1 MKQAVRYSVPAVVTA
16 FVLAGCG
23 VTTTGTS
30 TSSTRASSP
39 AAPTTTPAT
48 ASTVP
53 TLPSVPVGYKSTYN
67 VLQTQL
73 PVFSALSSSS
83 GATTPGSTVI
93 SSALEPAD
101 GNVMRPGILQTNSLD
116 SSTTMLHRMKAIGET
131 GVTIQ
136 VSFPLLVSSFPDSSE
151 YTTYY
156 QDIAQVVHQ
165 EGMTLTVEENPLFGN
180 ISTLPIS
187 SYYAGLS
194 LQSYGVA
201 DHQMAQTII
210 NALHPAYLSI
220 LTEPDTY
227 TAVIHNPGVDLNS
240 VARGLQFVN
249 TVMSGL
255 QKDGTMVGAG
265 TGTWTDPSY
274 DQMLLAQTAIDYI
287 DMHVYP
293 IAQVD
298 LNNMIRQVAAAVAT
312 HKPLIMSECWL
323 YKEGTDG
330 SPLDGPQ
337 AAPTEQKVGT
347 YSFWEPLDE
356 QFLTAVVRYARASKF
371 LVVSPFSTLNFFAY
385 QTFTPALD
393 AQTSTEVRSSFDH
406 LVSAA
411 LVSGQLSAVGQAY
424 RRLAA

>member
-1 MKQAVRYSVPAVVTA
+1 MV
-16 FVLAGCG
+16 
-23 VTTTGTS
+23 
-30 TSSTRASSP
+30 
-39 AAPTTTPAT
+39 
-48 ASTVP
+48 
-53 TLPSVPVGYKSTYN
+53 
-67 VLQTQL
+67 
-73 PVFSALSSSS
+73 
-83 GATTPGSTVI
+83 
-93 SSALEPAD
+93 
-101 GNVMRPGILQTNSLD
+101 
-116 SSTTMLHRMKAIGET
+116 HRMKAIGET

-136 VSFPLLVSSFPDSSE
+136 VSFPLLVPSFPDSAE

-180 ISTLPIS
+180 ISTLPVS
-187 SYYAGLS
+187 SYYAGLT

-210 NALHPAYLSI
+210 NDLHPAYLSI

-227 TAVIHNPGVDLNS
+227 TAVFHNPGINLNS
-240 VARGLQFVN
+240 AASGVQFVN
-249 TVMSGL
+249 TVMNGL
-255 QKDGTMVGAG
+255 QKDGTLVGAG

-274 DQMLLAQTAIDYI
+274 DQMMLAQTAIDYV
-287 DMHVYP
+287 DLHLYP

-298 LNNMIRQVAAAVAT
+298 LNNMIRQVAAAAAT

-356 QFLTAVVRYARASKF
+356 QFLTAVVHYARANEF

-385 QTFTPALD
+385 QTFTPALY
-393 AQTSTEVRSSFDH
+393 AETSTEVRSSFDH

-411 LVSGQLSAVGQAY
+411 MVSGQLSAVGQAY
-424 RRLAA
+424 QRLAA

>member
-1 MKQAVRYSVPAVVTA
+1 MTALVTVV
-16 FVLAGCG
+16 VLAGCG
-23 VTTTGTS
+23 VTTGGTS

-48 ASTVP
+48 TTTVP
-53 TLPSVPVGYKSTYN
+53 APPSVPAGYLGTYN

-73 PVFSALSSSS
+73 PAFSALSAGR
-83 GATTPGSTVI
+83 GATAPGSTVI

-116 SSTTMLHRMKAIGET
+116 SSTTMVHRMKAIGET

-136 VSFPLLVSSFPDSSE
+136 VSFPLLVPSFPDSAE

-156 QDIAQVVHQ
+156 QDIAQVVRQ

-180 ISTLPIS
+180 ISTLPVS
-187 SYYAGLS
+187 SYYAGLT

-201 DHQMAQTII
+201 DHQMAETII
-210 NALHPAYLSI
+210 NDLHPAYLSI

-227 TAVIHNPGVDLNS
+227 TALFHNPGINLNS
-240 VARGLQFVN
+240 AASGVQFVN
-249 TVMSGL
+249 TVMNGL
-255 QKDGTMVGAG
+255 QKDGTLVGAG

-274 DQMLLAQTAIDYI
+274 DQMMLAQTAIDYV
-287 DMHVYP
+287 DLHLYP

-298 LNNMIRQVAAAVAT
+298 LNNMIRQVAAAAAT

-330 SPLDGPQ
+330 SPLDGPK

-356 QFLTAVVRYARASKF
+356 QFLTAVVHYARANKF

-385 QTFTPALD
+385 QTFTPALY
-393 AQTSTEVRSSFDH
+393 AETSTEVRSSFVH

-411 LVSGQLSAVGQAY
+411 MVSGQLSAVGQAY
-424 RRLAA
+424 QRLAA

>member
-67 VLQTQL
+67 VLQTKL

-210 NALHPAYLSI
+210 NALHPA
-220 LTEPDTY
+220 
-227 TAVIHNPGVDLNS
+227 VD
-240 VARGLQFVN
+240 
-249 TVMSGL
+249 
-255 QKDGTMVGAG
+255 
-265 TGTWTDPSY
+265 P
-274 DQMLLAQTAIDYI
+274 
-287 DMHVYP
+287 H
-293 IAQVD
+293 
-298 LNNMIRQVAAAVAT
+298 
-312 HKPLIMSECWL
+312 
-323 YKEGTDG
+323 
-330 SPLDGPQ
+330 
-337 AAPTEQKVGT
+337 
-347 YSFWEPLDE
+347 
-356 QFLTAVVRYARASKF
+356 RA
-371 LVVSPFSTLNFFAY
+371 
-385 QTFTPALD
+385 
-393 AQTSTEVRSSFDH
+393 
-406 LVSAA
+406 
-411 LVSGQLSAVGQAY
+411 
-424 RRLAA
+424 